1 MMTEQPNHSL
11 GLVFISLLTA
21 LLLQVLPLP
30 AWSNSFRPD
39 WILLVVLCWIMLM
52 PWRINVGIAWL
63 MGFILDGLSGSLL
76 GEHALA
82 LLIPAFIMSHWQ
94 RRFFLFPVW
103 QQALLIGVM
112 EGIYKLTILVIQG
125 AIGQPPVG
133 AEYWFSIG
141 TTILLWPWIQAV
153 LTVQQARKAAR
164 T

>member
-94 RRFFLFPVW
+94 RRFFLFP
-103 QQALLIGVM
+103 G
-112 EGIYKLTILVIQG
+112 GR
-125 AIGQPPVG
+125 
-133 AEYWFSIG
+133 S
-141 TTILLWPWIQAV
+141 
-153 LTVQQARKAAR
+153 
-164 T
+164 